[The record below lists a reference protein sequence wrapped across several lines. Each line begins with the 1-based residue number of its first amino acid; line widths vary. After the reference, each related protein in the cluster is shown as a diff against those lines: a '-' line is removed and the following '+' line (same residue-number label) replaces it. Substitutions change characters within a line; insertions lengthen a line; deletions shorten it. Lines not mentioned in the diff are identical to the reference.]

1 MEQIDIS
8 VVIPFFNEQDS
19 LNELFDA
26 LIRVLSGVGKRYEI
40 VLIDDGSTDNSA
52 DVAKRLSTAHPEAR
66 LIRLRGNQGKTAAL
80 KAGFDHSRGQI
91 VFTMDADLQDDP
103 KEIPRFIEA
112 IDQGC
117 DLVSGYKKKRFDPML
132 KRWSSRLYN
141 GLMRA
146 ITGLQIHD
154 INCGFKAYR
163 RRVVDE
169 LWLYGEMHRLTPL
182 IAHWKN
188 FKVGEITVEHHCRRY
203 GVSKYH
209 SNRIFRGL
217 MDLLTLSFLMRFY
230 QSPSHQFGKIGFISF
245 LLGFFICLYL
255 TILWFLDLGPIGNR
269 PLLFL
274 GILLIILGI
283 QFFGF
288 GLLAELQ
295 TFNALKDDKPYIISE
310 IIDG

>member
-1 MEQIDIS
+1 MEQIDIT

-19 LNELFDA
+19 LKELFDA
-26 LIRVLSGVGKRYEI
+26 LLRVLEDVGRRYEI
-40 VLIDDGSTDNSA
+40 ILIDDGSRDQSADIAKKIATDNSA
-52 DVAKRLSTAHPEAR
+52 AR
-66 LIRLRGNQGKTAAL
+66 LIKLRGNQGKTAAL
-80 KAGFDHSRGQI
+80 KAGFDHSNGQI
-91 VFTMDADLQDDP
+91 VLTLDADLQDDP
-103 KEIPRFIEA
+103 KEIPRFITA
-112 IDQGC
+112 IDSGL
-117 DLVSGYKKKRFDPML
+117 DLVSGHKKKRFDPIL

-141 GLMRA
+141 GLMRT
-146 ITGLQIHD
+146 ITGLEIHD

-163 RRVVDE
+163 RCVINE

-182 IAHWKN
+182 IAYWKN
-188 FKVGEITVEHHCRRY
+188 FKVGEIVVTHHSRRY
-203 GVSKYH
+203 GVSKYN
-209 SNRIFRGL
+209 SARIFRGL

-245 LLGFFICLYL
+245 LSGFLVCLYL

-274 GILLIILGI
+274 GILLITLGI